1 MTHQKIL
8 EREERNYNKIYL
20 YIEAENDQC
29 RAYDFSAYL
38 ITNLFEAQKLEL
50 REEAD
55 LETIIYTLQLP
66 LQLVVE
72 QFDDNYTQ
80 VGEQFIKITIDNLSR
95 CIQWKLEFEELKMVQ
110 QSSIK
115 IKKPYLG
122 FFRLG

>member
-1 MTHQKIL
+1 MTQQKIL
-8 EREERNYNKIYL
+8 EIVEINYNKIYI
-20 YIEAENDQC
+20 YIDAENDQS
-29 RAYDFSAYL
+29 RDYDFSAYL